1 MMRTLYFVTLLMPM
15 VSTMVVR
22 GMSTMVVRV
31 PTTLT
36 SAERL
41 GIIRLDEAAVPKT
54 ATKTAALNP
63 EEVAALKEASVSMKP
78 AWQADPAACPAELM
92 NAFTKPMI

>member
-1 MMRTLYFVTLLMPM
+1 MSRTLCFVTLLNPLAHALMLMPM
-15 VSTMVVR
+15 VMR
-22 GMSTMVVRV
+22 A

-36 SAERL
+36 SPERL
-41 GIIRLDEAAVPKT
+41 GIIRLDGA
-54 ATKTAALNP
+54 ATKTAGLNP

-78 AWQADPAACPAELM
+78 AWQEDPAACPAELM

>member
-1 MMRTLYFVTLLMPM
+1 MSRTLCFVTLIYPLAHALMLMPM
-15 VSTMVVR
+15 VMR
-22 GMSTMVVRV
+22 A

-36 SAERL
+36 SPERL
-41 GIIRLDEAAVPKT
+41 GIIRLDEA
-54 ATKTAALNP
+54 TKTAGLNP

-78 AWQADPAACPAELM
+78 AWQEDPAACPAELM

>member
-1 MMRTLYFVTLLMPM
+1 MSRTLCFVTLTNPLAHALMLMPM
-15 VSTMVVR
+15 VMR
-22 GMSTMVVRV
+22 A

-36 SAERL
+36 SPERL
-41 GIIRLDEAAVPKT
+41 GIIRLDEAA
-54 ATKTAALNP
+54 ATKTAGLNP

-78 AWQADPAACPAELM
+78 AWQEDPAACPAELM

>member
-1 MMRTLYFVTLLMPM
+1 MSRTLCFVTLIYPLAHVMLMPM
-15 VSTMVVR
+15 VMR
-22 GMSTMVVRV
+22 A

-36 SAERL
+36 SPERL
-41 GIIRLDEAAVPKT
+41 GIIRLDEAA
-54 ATKTAALNP
+54 ATKTAGLNP

-78 AWQADPAACPAELM
+78 AWQEDPAACPAELM